1 MSSVAGAAEINDG
14 MPLFLEPVSVV
25 VSSVL
30 AGLADGALMGV
41 LSSDGICVDGSD
53 ASLTAAAGAVCC
65 CCMASCDMMMTVLHT
80 ATMAVTSIAINALLS
95 AIRF

>member
-14 MPLFLEPVSVV
+14 MPLFLEPVSVAGC
-25 VSSVL
+25 SVAL
-30 AGLADGALMGV
+30 LFTDGALTDA

-53 ASLTAAAGAVCC
+53 VLSTAAAGAVCC

-80 ATMAVTSIAINALLS
+80 ATMAVTSIAINAVLS
-95 AIRF
+95 VMRF